1 MFVVRFFPLAGFQE
15 VSEWGVVHAHLLFE
29 REREREMMV
38 LSVNATQNVTHSRAR
53 DEYHLEMM
61 MIAFSNLSTRY
72 ENKEHAIVLRTS
84 DFNSGSGFSVVAA
97 AADDTDADA
106 DDAASDAAL
115 VFVVVVVFSA
125 VSASAAT
132 LTALTLLDFCFND
145 VDVLFVPPLLFDDD
159 AVA

>member
-1 MFVVRFFPLAGFQE
+1 
-15 VSEWGVVHAHLLFE
+15 
-29 REREREMMV
+29 MMV
-38 LSVNATQNVTHSRAR
+38 LSVNATQNVTHSPRAR
-53 DEYHLEMM
+53 RSSSRNDDDRVFPIYPQDTKTK
-61 MIAFSNLSTRY
+61 NTR
-72 ENKEHAIVLRTS
+72 VLLTS

-106 DDAASDAAL
+106 DDAASGAAL

-132 LTALTLLDFCFND
+132 LTALITLLDFCRND
-145 VDVLFVPPLLFDDD
+145 VDVLFVPPLFFDDDD

>member
-1 MFVVRFFPLAGFQE
+1 
-15 VSEWGVVHAHLLFE
+15 
-29 REREREMMV
+29 MV
-38 LSVNATQNVTHSRAR
+38 LSVNAKQNVVFSARANIIF
-53 DEYHLEMM
+53 EM
-61 MIAFSNLSTRY
+61 MIAFFQFIHKIRKQRTL
-72 ENKEHAIVLRTS
+72 LLLTS

-97 AADDTDADA
+97 ADDDTDADA
-106 DDAASDAAL
+106 DDAASGAAL

>member
-1 MFVVRFFPLAGFQE
+1 
-15 VSEWGVVHAHLLFE
+15 
-29 REREREMMV
+29 MMV
-38 LSVNATQNVTHSRAR
+38 LSVNAKQNVVFSARANIIFV
-53 DEYHLEMM
+53 M
-61 MIAFSNLSTRY
+61 MIAFFQFIHKIRKQRTFL
-72 ENKEHAIVLRTS
+72 LTS

-97 AADDTDADA
+97 DDDDTDADD
-106 DDAASDAAL
+106 DDAASGAAL
-115 VFVVVVVFSA
+115 FVVVVFSA

>member
-1 MFVVRFFPLAGFQE
+1 
-15 VSEWGVVHAHLLFE
+15 
-29 REREREMMV
+29 
-38 LSVNATQNVTHSRAR
+38 
-53 DEYHLEMM
+53 M
-61 MIAFSNLSTRY
+61 MIAFFQFIHKIRKQRTFL
-72 ENKEHAIVLRTS
+72 LTS
-84 DFNSGSGFSVVAA
+84 DFNSGSGFSVVVAA
-97 AADDTDADA
+97 DDDTDADD
-106 DDAASDAAL
+106 DDAASGAAL

>member
-1 MFVVRFFPLAGFQE
+1 
-15 VSEWGVVHAHLLFE
+15 
-29 REREREMMV
+29 MMV
-38 LSVNATQNVTHSRAR
+38 LSVNATQNVTHSPRAR
-53 DEYHLEMM
+53 
-61 MIAFSNLSTRY
+61 LSSSRNDDDRVFPIYPQDTKTK
-72 ENKEHAIVLRTS
+72 NTLVLRTS

-106 DDAASDAAL
+106 DDAASGAAL
-115 VFVVVVVFSA
+115 VFVVVVFSA

-132 LTALTLLDFCFND
+132 LTALVLLDFCLND

>member
-1 MFVVRFFPLAGFQE
+1 
-15 VSEWGVVHAHLLFE
+15 
-29 REREREMMV
+29 MMV
-38 LSVNATQNVTHSRAR
+38 LSVNAKQNVVFSARANIIFV
-53 DEYHLEMM
+53 M
-61 MIAFSNLSTRY
+61 MIAFFQFIHKIRKQRTFL
-72 ENKEHAIVLRTS
+72 LTS
-84 DFNSGSGFSVVAA
+84 DFNSGSGFSVVVAA

-106 DDAASDAAL
+106 DDAASGAAL
-115 VFVVVVVFSA
+115 FVVVVFSA